1 MKTLHLKETAED
13 IKKAAEIIKKGG
25 LVAFPTETV
34 YGLGANGL
42 DAKAA
47 AGIYKAKGR
56 PSDNPMILHIS
67 ELSELHEITDHI
79 SDNAIK
85 MAEAFWPGPL
95 TMIFQRNDK
104 VPDVTTGGLDTVG
117 VRMPSDHTARALIKE
132 SGVPIAA
139 PSANLSGK
147 PSPTKAS
154 HVAHDMDGRIDAIIY
169 GGDCAVGIESTVV
182 SVKDDEIVI
191 LRPGKITAADMEAVT
206 GLKVSVDP
214 AIALDK
220 DEKGKGPSD
229 NEDKD
234 FKPMAPGMKYRHYA
248 PDAEMLVIE
257 GEADKVKAEIEKRKK
272 DLESEG
278 KKVGVIF
285 FGTKDFDEA
294 AHDLFARLREM
305 DEQQVDVILA
315 GAVEKTGLG
324 YAVMNR
330 MLKSAGNNVI
340 KV

>member
-67 ELSELHEITDHI
+67 ELSELQEITDHI

-206 GLKVSVDP
+206 GLKVFVDP

-229 NEDKD
+229 NDDKD

>member
-67 ELSELHEITDHI
+67 ELSELQEITDHI

-117 VRMPSDHTARALIKE
+117 VRMPSDPTARALIKE

-220 DEKGKGPSD
+220 DEKGTGSSD
-229 NEDKD
+229 NDDKD

>member
-67 ELSELHEITDHI
+67 ELSELQEITDHI

-117 VRMPSDHTARALIKE
+117 VRMPSDPTARALIKE

-220 DEKGKGPSD
+220 DE
-229 NEDKD
+229 KD

>member
-56 PSDNPMILHIS
+56 PSDNPMILHIF
-67 ELSELHEITDHI
+67 ELSELQEITDHI

-117 VRMPSDHTARALIKE
+117 VRMPSDSTARALIKE

-214 AIALDK
+214 AIVLDK
-220 DEKGKGPSD
+220 DENGKGSSD
-229 NEDKD
+229 NDDKD

>member
-13 IKKAAEIIKKGG
+13 IKKAAEIIKRGG

-42 DAKAA
+42 DAKAVA
-47 AGIYKAKGR
+47 RIYKAKGR

-67 ELSELHEITDHI
+67 EMPELYEIAESI
-79 SDNAIK
+79 NANAVK
-85 MAEAFWPGPL
+85 MAEAVWPGPL
-95 TMIFQRNDK
+95 TMVFKKTDM
-104 VPDVTTGGLDTVG
+104 VPAVTSGGLDTIG
-117 VRMPSDHTARALIKE
+117 VRIPSDPTARALINE
-132 SGVPIAA
+132 AGVPIAA

-147 PSPTKAS
+147 PSPTKAK
-154 HVAHDMDGRIDAIIY
+154 HVAHDMNGRIDAIIC

-206 GLKVSVDP
+206 GLKITVDP

-220 DEKGKGPSD
+220 TDAEKEGKNTD
-229 NEDKD
+229 AKE

-248 PDAEMLVIE
+248 PDADMFVIE
-257 GEADKVKAEIEKRKK
+257 GDAEKVKAEIDNRKK
-272 DLESEG
+272 ELESEG
-278 KKVGVIF
+278 KKVGIIF
-285 FGTKDFDEA
+285 FDANDFDEA
-294 AHDLFARLREM
+294 AHNLFAKLREM
-305 DEQQVDVILA
+305 DEQHVDVILA

>member
-1 MKTLHLKETAED
+1 
-13 IKKAAEIIKKGG
+13 
-25 LVAFPTETV
+25 
-34 YGLGANGL
+34 
-42 DAKAA
+42 
-47 AGIYKAKGR
+47 
-56 PSDNPMILHIS
+56 
-67 ELSELHEITDHI
+67 
-79 SDNAIK
+79 
-85 MAEAFWPGPL
+85 
-95 TMIFQRNDK
+95 
-104 VPDVTTGGLDTVG
+104 
-117 VRMPSDHTARALIKE
+117 MPSDSTARALIKE

-220 DEKGKGPSD
+220 DEKGKGSSD
-229 NEDKD
+229 NDDKD

>member
-1 MKTLHLKETAED
+1 METLHLKNTTND

-67 ELSELHEITDHI
+67 ELPELYNITDYV
-79 SDNAIK
+79 SENALK
-85 MAEAFWPGPL
+85 LAEAFWPGPL
-95 TMIFQRNDK
+95 TMIFERNDR

-117 VRMPSDHTARALIKE
+117 VRMPSDPTARKLIKE

-147 PSPTKAS
+147 PSPTKAE
-154 HVAHDMDGRIDAIIY
+154 HVAYDMDGRIDAIIY
-169 GGDCAVGIESTVV
+169 GDDCAVGIESTVV

-191 LRPGKITAADMEAVT
+191 LRPGKITAKDMAVVT
-206 GLKVSVDP
+206 GMKVTVDP
-214 AIALDK
+214 AIALDRDIKK
-220 DEKGKGPSD
+220 DGDIIEEKD
-229 NEDKD
+229 Y
-234 FKPMAPGMKYRHYA
+234 KPMAPGMKYRHYA
-248 PDAEMLVIE
+248 PDADMLVIE
-257 GEADKVKAEIEKRKK
+257 GDADKVEAEIKRRKK
-272 DLESEG
+272 TLEKEG

-285 FGTKDFDEA
+285 FGTKGFDEA

-305 DEQQVDVILA
+305 DQQHVDIILA
-315 GAVEKTGLG
+315 GAVEKKGLG

>member
-1 MKTLHLKETAED
+1 
-13 IKKAAEIIKKGG
+13 
-25 LVAFPTETV
+25 
-34 YGLGANGL
+34 
-42 DAKAA
+42 
-47 AGIYKAKGR
+47 
-56 PSDNPMILHIS
+56 
-67 ELSELHEITDHI
+67 
-79 SDNAIK
+79 
-85 MAEAFWPGPL
+85 
-95 TMIFQRNDK
+95 
-104 VPDVTTGGLDTVG
+104 
-117 VRMPSDHTARALIKE
+117 MPSDHTARALIKE

-147 PSPTKAS
+147 PSPTKVS

-229 NEDKD
+229 NDDKD